1 MNYRSGWSCLDLVSH
16 AQNNPKKIIWR
27 KDLLEVRFCFA
38 AQFIFDLYLQI
49 PYVMK
54 TKPPARWRGS
64 ENFYLPF
71 SFWLI
76 FVCSA
81 ETLCSCTP
89 WPCLGLTGC
98 STSYSAESYCTVLKI
113 TPPSR
118 PVRRH
123 SAPSVQMPGVYSS
136 ACCFSG
142 GDDDKRA
149 YDQKVNS
156 GATFQ

>member
-1 MNYRSGWSCLDLVSH
+1 MSYRSCWSCLDLVSH
-16 AQNNPKKIIWR
+16 AQNNLKNHLKERFIGGA
-27 KDLLEVRFCFA
+27 LLLWA

-76 FVCSA
+76 FACSA

-98 STSYSAESYCTVLKI
+98 STSYTAESYCTLLKI
-113 TPPSR
+113 TPLSR

-142 GDDDKRA
+142 GGGTKEPTTRR
-149 YDQKVNS
+149 
-156 GATFQ
+156 